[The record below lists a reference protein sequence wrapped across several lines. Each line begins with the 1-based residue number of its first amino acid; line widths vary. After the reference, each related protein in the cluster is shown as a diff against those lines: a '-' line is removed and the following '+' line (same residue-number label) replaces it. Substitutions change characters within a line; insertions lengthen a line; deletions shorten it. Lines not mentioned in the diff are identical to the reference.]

1 MRRSIQFLVVAM
13 MLGLAIVSC
22 QSPAKD
28 NYKNT
33 TSKSKME
40 NCRTIEHQMG
50 KTEVCG
56 QPQRIVVFSPWLLES
71 LLALDVQPVGYAAH
85 TEFFQE
91 DYTNPA
97 KQIPYL
103 GDRITQPLANVGSAF
118 SPSIEAI
125 LKVKP
130 DLIIATEY
138 NDDVYDTLAQIAPTL
153 IVKNSL
159 DAPEQSLRTVAQ
171 AVDRG
176 EQVEQLLTQT
186 QQQITA
192 ARTAFAPLVTTHP
205 RIALLSAS
213 GLEEIQVE
221 NSSGSCGS
229 LVKKL
234 GFQLVLPPEMNN
246 DDADLSVPI
255 SVEIFPQLND
265 ADSILLLGYNLNNS
279 EELDSMDG
287 FKDYQLAKI
296 KQEWSEN
303 AIAQSL
309 DASQA
314 KRVYSAQGY
323 LCLSLPGPIGTK
335 LYLEELKQQL
345 LLSQVN

>member
-13 MLGLAIVSC
+13 IVGLAIVSC
-22 QSPAKD
+22 QNPAKD
-28 NYKNT
+28 NYQNT
-33 TSKSKME
+33 TSKLGD
-40 NCRTIEHQMG
+40 CRTIEHQRG
-50 KTEVCG
+50 KTQVCG
-56 QPQRIVVFSPWLLES
+56 RPQRIVVFSPWLLES

-103 GDRITQPLANVGSAF
+103 GDRLTQPLANVGLAF

-186 QQQITA
+186 QEQITA
-192 ARTAFAPLVTTHP
+192 ARSAFAPLVATHP
-205 RIALLSAS
+205 RVALLSAS
-213 GLEEIQVE
+213 GLQDMQVE

-229 LVKKL
+229 LVKEL
-234 GFQLVLPPEMNN
+234 GFQLVLPSGMNN

-255 SVEIFPQLND
+255 SLEILPQLNGT
-265 ADSILLLGYNLNNS
+265 DSILLLGYNLNNS
-279 EELDSMDG
+279 EELDSTDG
-287 FKDYQLAKI
+287 FKDYQLANI
-296 KQEWSEN
+296 KQEWSDN

-309 DASQA
+309 DASKA
-314 KRVYSAQGY
+314 ERVYSAQGY
-323 LCLSLPGPIGTK
+323 LCISLPGPIGTK

-345 LLSQVN
+345 LPSPAN

>member
-103 GDRITQPLANVGSAF
+103 GDRITQPIANVGSAF

-192 ARTAFAPLVTTHP
+192 ARSAFAPLVATHP
-205 RIALLSAS
+205 RVALLSAS
-213 GLEEIQVE
+213 GLQEIQVE
-221 NSSGSCGS
+221 NPSEPCSS
-229 LVKKL
+229 LVKEL

-255 SVEIFPQLND
+255 SIETLPQLND
-265 ADSILLLGYNLNNS
+265 TDSILLLGYNLNNS

-287 FKDYQLAKI
+287 FKGYQLANI

-309 DASQA
+309 DASKA
-314 KRVYSAQGY
+314 ERVYSAQGY
-323 LCLSLPGPIGTK
+323 LCMSLPGPIGTK

-345 LLSQVN
+345 LPSQAN

>member
-1 MRRSIQFLVVAM
+1 MRLSIQFLVVAM
-13 MLGLAIVSC
+13 MTGLVIVSC
-22 QSPAKD
+22 QNPAKN
-28 NYKNT
+28 NYQNT
-33 TSKSKME
+33 TSKLE
-40 NCRTIEHQMG
+40 DCRTIEHQMG

-56 QPQRIVVFSPWLLES
+56 QPQRIVVFGPWLLES
-71 LLALDVQPVGYAAH
+71 LLALDLQPVGYADYV
-85 TEFFQE
+85 EFFQE
-91 DYTNPA
+91 DYTDPA

-103 GDRITQPLANVGSAF
+103 GDRLTQPLANVGSVY

-130 DLIIATEY
+130 DLIIANEY

-153 IVKNSL
+153 MVKNSL
-159 DAPEQSLRTVAQ
+159 DEPEQSLRMVAQ
-171 AVDRG
+171 AVDRAK
-176 EQVEQLLTQT
+176 QVEQLLTQT

-192 ARTAFAPLVTTHP
+192 ARSAFAPLVATHP
-205 RIALLSAS
+205 RVALLSAS
-213 GLEEIQVE
+213 GLQEIQVE
-221 NSSGSCGS
+221 NPSEPCSS
-229 LVKKL
+229 LVKEL

-255 SVEIFPQLND
+255 SIETLPQLND
-265 ADSILLLGYNLNNS
+265 TDSILLLGYNLNNS

-287 FKDYQLAKI
+287 FKGYQLANI

-309 DASQA
+309 NASKA
-314 KRVYSAQGY
+314 ERVYFAQGY
-323 LCLSLPGPIGTK
+323 LCMSLPGPIGTK

-345 LLSQVN
+345 LSL

>member
-1 MRRSIQFLVVAM
+1 MRLSIQFLVVAM
-13 MLGLAIVSC
+13 MTGLVIVSC
-22 QSPAKD
+22 QNPAKN
-28 NYKNT
+28 NYQNT
-33 TSKSKME
+33 TSKLE
-40 NCRTIEHQMG
+40 DCRTIEHQMG

-56 QPQRIVVFSPWLLES
+56 QPQRIVVFGPWLLES
-71 LLALDVQPVGYAAH
+71 LLALDLQPVGYADYV
-85 TEFFQE
+85 EFFQE
-91 DYTNPA
+91 DYTDPA

-103 GDRITQPLANVGSAF
+103 GDRLTQPLANVGSVY

-130 DLIIATEY
+130 DLIIANEY

-159 DAPEQSLRTVAQ
+159 DDPEQSLRTVAQ
-171 AVDRG
+171 AVDRAK
-176 EQVEQLLTQT
+176 QVEQLLTQT

-192 ARTAFAPLVTTHP
+192 ARSAFAPLVATHP

-246 DDADLSVPI
+246 DNADLSVPI
-255 SVEIFPQLND
+255 SLEILPQLND
-265 ADSILLLGYNLNNS
+265 TDSILLLGYNLDDA
-279 EELDSMDG
+279 EELESMDG
-287 FKDYQLAKI
+287 FKDYQLANI
-296 KQEWSEN
+296 KQAWSEN

-309 DASQA
+309 NASKA
-314 KRVYSAQGY
+314 ERVYFAQGY
-323 LCLSLPGPIGTK
+323 LCMSLPGPIGTK

-345 LLSQVN
+345 LPSQAN

>member
-1 MRRSIQFLVVAM
+1 MRLSIQFLVVAM
-13 MLGLAIVSC
+13 MVGLAIVSC

-33 TSKSKME
+33 TSKIE
-40 NCRTIEHQMG
+40 DCRTIEHQMG
-50 KTEVCG
+50 ETEVCG

-85 TEFFQE
+85 NEFFQE
-91 DYTNPA
+91 DYTDPA
-97 KQIPYL
+97 QQIPYL
-103 GDRITQPLANVGSAF
+103 GDRITQPLANVGALF

-130 DLIIATEY
+130 DLIIGTEY
-138 NDDVYDTLAQIAPTL
+138 NNDVYDTLSQIAPTL
-153 IVKNSL
+153 MLKDSL
-159 DAPEQSLRTVAQ
+159 DDPEQSLRTVAQ

-192 ARTAFAPLVTTHP
+192 ARSAFAPLVATHP
-205 RIALLSAS
+205 RVALLSAS
-213 GLEEIQVE
+213 ELENIQVE
-221 NSSGSCGS
+221 NPSDPCSS
-229 LVKKL
+229 LVKEL

-246 DDADLSVPI
+246 DDADFSVPI
-255 SVEIFPQLND
+255 SIEILPQLND
-265 ADSILLLGYNLNNS
+265 TDSILLLGYNFGDA
-279 EELDSMDG
+279 EELDSMNG
-287 FKDYQLAKI
+287 FKDFQLSNI

-309 DASQA
+309 DASKAEQ
-314 KRVYSAQGY
+314 VYFAQGY
-323 LCLSLPGPIGTK
+323 LCTSLPGAIGTK

-345 LLSQVN
+345 LPSQAS